1 MLKISSVRTFEEKI
15 SLYNVIFALILGK
28 NSINSDSKTKF
39 RTFIF
44 QLAFMTAILALP
56 RLLGKSSSIDKS
68 WQWSSRKYWRTIG
81 NNHWCFALNDSD
93 NPFKLFNHA
102 DTKIVRHIK
111 VKGIASPMDG
121 NLIYWSSRMG
131 KHPQMPRSKAFLLH
145 RQKGKCNK
153 HGFSWHEKNPLNFLD
168 GEHRFSH

>member
-102 DTKIVRHIK
+102 DTKIVRSKLLINFPWLI
-111 VKGIASPMDG
+111 VPATWSTASRNHQD
-121 NLIYWSSRMG
+121 R
-131 KHPQMPRSKAFLLH
+131 LLYTM
-145 RQKGKCNK
+145 QYF
-153 HGFSWHEKNPLNFLD
+153 HGDKKSA
-168 GEHRFSH
+168 